1 MSERLGPKDAGG
13 PAPKQPGPFTYPG
26 LLRAPA
32 TLDQMKMTRSP
43 ELGRSPFWERSSR
56 ALPDPEMLPRRV
68 RRVGPRIVPAVK
80 SPAGCAKSGRSTL
93 ELRTCFELPATH
105 GWAAQLYLHP
115 TTDRLGSPAAP
126 PSTATGDPLITAA
139 AIGRYRGL
147 SLCRSVCA
155 VTVAGD
161 GAYRETPTT
170 PQRPRWRRH
179 PRPKPPPSL
188 PLLCPE
194 RKHSA
199 SSQALSTI
207 GGLSGFSRLILR
219 LRG

>member
-1 MSERLGPKDAGG
+1 LSAEHNLHGHDSSCASVNNHTQIIAGI
-13 PAPKQPGPFTYPG
+13 APWLNPSF
-26 LLRAPA
+26 
-32 TLDQMKMTRSP
+32 
-43 ELGRSPFWERSSR
+43 SSR
-56 ALPDPEMLPRRV
+56 SGSSSTTLGACWPSWRWPRCT
-68 RRVGPRIVPAVK
+68 
-80 SPAGCAKSGRSTL
+80 GCAESGRGTLSTL